1 MSHSGN
7 HVAFGP
13 LLLRM
18 GLGIIFM
25 VHGLQKWIQWKQTV
39 DFFRSLGLPD
49 FLTYL
54 VAGIET
60 FAGVALFLGIFTP
73 VAASLVAL
81 VMLGAMVTAKSGSA
95 FVGGYEF
102 DFLILLASISLI
114 FTGPG
119 TLSLA
124 NLLKNPSG

>member
-1 MSHSGN
+1 MNRFS
-7 HVAFGP
+7 FGP
-13 LLLRM
+13 LLLRI

-25 VHGLQKWIQWKQTV
+25 VHGMQKWIQWEQTV
-39 DFFRSLGLPD
+39 DFFHSLGLPS

-54 VAGIET
+54 IAGIET
-60 FAGVALFLGIFTP
+60 FAGLALLLGVFTSI
-73 VAASLVAL
+73 AASLIAL
-81 VMLGAMVTAKSGSA
+81 VMLGAMITVKGSSG

-119 TLSLA
+119 AWSVASLYKKIEQG
-124 NLLKNPSG
+124 L